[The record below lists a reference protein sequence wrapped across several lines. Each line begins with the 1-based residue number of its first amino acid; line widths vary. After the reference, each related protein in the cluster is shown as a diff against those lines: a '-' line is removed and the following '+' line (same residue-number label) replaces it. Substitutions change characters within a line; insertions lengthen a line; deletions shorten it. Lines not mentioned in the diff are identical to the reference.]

1 MQTRKIKTVKVLS
14 LVVVLGLGA
23 FWWGELGAAF
33 DIVLAIPA
41 SVVAGIAVALL
52 MKWLP
57 SQFGL
62 NVIHRWWQ
70 YSLLALGLAAVLF
83 ASFKGGY
90 THYYQALNGCDT
102 QGEQVRTALQ
112 QYHQQHQ
119 AYPPT
124 LETLNIPT
132 PCNRL
137 MHPGLLFYR
146 PTNTG
151 YELTY
156 SDWMTLHRATEAS
169 DFDVHK

>member
-1 MQTRKIKTVKVLS
+1 MQTRKIKAVKLLS
-14 LVVVLGLGA
+14 LGIALGLGA

-156 SDWMTLHRATEAS
+156 SDWLVLYRATEAGG
-169 DFDVHK
+169 FDAHK